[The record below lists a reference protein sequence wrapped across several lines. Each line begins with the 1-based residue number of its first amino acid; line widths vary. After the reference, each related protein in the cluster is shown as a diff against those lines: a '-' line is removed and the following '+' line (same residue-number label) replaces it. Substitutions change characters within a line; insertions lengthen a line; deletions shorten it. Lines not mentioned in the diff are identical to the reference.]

1 MFDVDLLSLS
11 LEKNIKNFYEIK
23 KRSTILDLKLNIRKL
38 KSTKL
43 IKMMKIKNRFI
54 IRKLNLF
61 MTYISFNFLQNYISI
76 ELNSFSTYNFLKD
89 PRPIAEIVMSVSS

>member
-1 MFDVDLLSLS
+1 M
-11 LEKNIKNFYEIK
+11 KNFYEIK
-23 KRSTILDLKLNIRKL
+23 KRSINLDLKINIRKL

-61 MTYISFNFLQNYISI
+61 MTYISFNFL
-76 ELNSFSTYNFLKD
+76 
-89 PRPIAEIVMSVSS
+89 

>member
-1 MFDVDLLSLS
+1 MFDMDLLSLS

-23 KRSTILDLKLNIRKL
+23 KRSIILDLKLNIRKL